1 MKFKSLNIPDVF
13 EISPNI
19 IKDSRGYFFELF
31 RVSEFKKKIGN
42 FSFVQENESYSK
54 KHTLRGL
61 HLQLFTKQGKLIRVL
76 EGEIFDVGVDLRKKS
91 KFYGKFVTLYL
102 NSKNKNLLWL
112 PPGFAHGFFV
122 TSEYAKIEYKCTN
135 YYSPSDEIVIDWK
148 DSDLNIKWPLNNIKN
163 KKIYLSQKDKKS
175 ISFNDFTSTYS

>member
-61 HLQLFTKQGKLIRVL
+61 HLQLSKKQGKLVTVRAGPTPPTITSSL
-76 EGEIFDVGVDLRKKS
+76 EDPPEPLQCKHSLGNLRK
-91 KFYGKFVTLYL
+91 
-102 NSKNKNLLWL
+102 
-112 PPGFAHGFFV
+112 
-122 TSEYAKIEYKCTN
+122 
-135 YYSPSDEIVIDWK
+135 
-148 DSDLNIKWPLNNIKN
+148 
-163 KKIYLSQKDKKS
+163 
-175 ISFNDFTSTYS
+175 